1 MDIGPSIKEMRVEFD
16 FKKFQNELAKQI
28 NERIE
33 KIAYLNGIIEGL
45 LIARSFTCLITE
57 IDGKPVMGDS
67 LVVRKEI
74 ENEIRKTTKKIANI
88 RKGKND

>member
-1 MDIGPSIKEMRVEFD
+1 MGIGPFIKEMREEFN

-33 KIAYLNGIIEGL
+33 KIAYLNGVIEGL
-45 LIARSFTCLITE
+45 LIADAFTCFVTE
-57 IDGKPVMGDS
+57 IDGKPVIGDR

-74 ENEIRKTTKKIANI
+74 KNEIRKTIKKLEKI

>member
-1 MDIGPSIKEMRVEFD
+1 MDIGPSIKEMRKEFD

-45 LIARSFTCLITE
+45 LIANAFTCLVTE
-57 IDGKPVMGDS
+57 IDGKPVMGDR

-74 ENEIRKTTKKIANI
+74 DKEIRKTIKKLEKI
-88 RKGKND
+88 RKDKK